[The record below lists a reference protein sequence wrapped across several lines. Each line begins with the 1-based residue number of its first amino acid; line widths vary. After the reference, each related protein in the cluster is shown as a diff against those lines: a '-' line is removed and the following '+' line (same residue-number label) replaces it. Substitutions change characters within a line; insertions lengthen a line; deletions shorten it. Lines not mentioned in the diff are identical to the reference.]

1 MVCAAQLKNRQQEV
15 ELEDGQQLEDATV
28 LLNFDREDFNSGE
41 KGQLYNYCTVVRE
54 TGFQK

>member
-1 MVCAAQLKNRQQEV
+1 MVFAAQLKNRQQEV

-41 KGQLYNYCTVVRE
+41 KGLKCINTV
-54 TGFQK
+54 Q